1 MKIRILILL
10 AAVLPVG
17 SAWAQLPPIFFQPL
31 AQIKQ
36 FLQLSDAQLQ
46 TILADNDDFNRFSA
60 DKQNRIRQVQTEIA
74 DETGKSPLDPNALGI
89 RYAEIEGI
97 CREIKDKAAT
107 SQKQNLAVLSDVQK
121 SRLNILSDALK
132 LAPVISEAQYGN
144 LIPYGFGFSSSNGYA
159 GFLLGGV
166 TSFANGCSLPFPVTP
181 IIIGQVPT
189 SVSGVSRAGDRATTT
204 SIPPK
209 LVVCTGN
216 ALYCGDP
223 WFDRTDFVPQRVE
236 KP

>member
-1 MKIRILILL
+1 MKICLLISL

-17 SAWAQLPPIFFQPL
+17 SAWAQSPPIFYQPL

-46 TILADNDDFNRFSA
+46 TILADNDDYNRFTA
-60 DKQNRIRQVQTEIA
+60 DKQNRIAQVQTEIA
-74 DETGKSPLDPNALGI
+74 AETGKSQLDPNALGI

-97 CREIKDKAAT
+97 CREMRDKAAT
-107 SQKQNLAVLSDVQK
+107 SQKQNLAVLNDVQK

-132 LAPVISEAQYGN
+132 LAPVISDAQSGN
-144 LIPYGFGFSSSNGYA
+144 LMGGSTSAPYGFTSSSTGYA

-166 TSFANGCSLPFPVTP
+166 IGPAYGCSLPFPVTV
-181 IIIGQVPT
+181 IATPT
-189 SVSGVSRAGDRATTT
+189 SVSGVSRAGDPTNTT

-216 ALYCGDP
+216 ALYCGNP
-223 WFDRTDFVPQRVE
+223 WFDRTDFVPI
-236 KP
+236 PF